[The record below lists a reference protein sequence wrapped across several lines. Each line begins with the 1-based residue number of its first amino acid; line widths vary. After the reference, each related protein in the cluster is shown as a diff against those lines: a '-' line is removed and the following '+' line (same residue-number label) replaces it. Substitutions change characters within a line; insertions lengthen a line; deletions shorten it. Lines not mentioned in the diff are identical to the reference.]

1 MRTCI
6 QCIHPVTRV
15 LHKYI
20 RVYLG
25 THVVWYIKIQN
36 KKKGFSFS
44 GLLDC
49 LSHSHST
56 VTTFNSLSSL
66 VELASSHSTSLN
78 PYFGTNF
85 FLLTSNTKKGPVFSL
100 KYTFSTMLKYHP
112 LAELKYNPLSSCFS
126 NPFGTVKSVHNMYRK
141 KKKRTQQIRHA
152 MHRCPRWAGTKI
164 H

>member
-1 MRTCI
+1 M
-6 QCIHPVTRV
+6 
-15 LHKYI
+15 I
-20 RVYLG
+20 RPQIIRIRIVKTKNSAL
-25 THVVWYIKIQN
+25 K
-36 KKKGFSFS
+36 
-44 GLLDC
+44 LDNA

-66 VELASSHSTSLN
+66 IELASSHSTSLN

-152 MHRCPRWAGTKI
+152 MHRNPQWTGTKI

>member
-1 MRTCI
+1 MYTTMVYENVCVHVYPSVPRYTC
-6 QCIHPVTRV
+6 
-15 LHKYI
+15 
-20 RVYLG
+20 G
-25 THVVWYIKIQN
+25 VVHQDPI
-36 KKKGFSFS
+36 KKKGFHFQV
-44 GLLDC
+44 C
-49 LSHSHST
+49 LI
-56 VTTFNSLSSL
+56 VSLTLYCNYCNNFQLSLISRL

-152 MHRCPRWAGTKI
+152 MHRNPQWTGTKI